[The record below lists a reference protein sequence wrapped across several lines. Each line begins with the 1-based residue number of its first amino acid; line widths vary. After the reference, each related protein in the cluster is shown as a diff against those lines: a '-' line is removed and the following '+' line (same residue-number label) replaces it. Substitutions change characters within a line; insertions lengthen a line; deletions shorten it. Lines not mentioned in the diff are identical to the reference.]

1 MPIKRLERGLVHII
15 TGDGPGKT
23 TSALGLCLR
32 AIGHGLR
39 ACVIQFMKA
48 GVAWWEEERCEVG
61 EVVAARYLPNFTI
74 LSFGRE
80 AWFSEDEIDEE
91 RKYAERGLKTA
102 REIVRSGKYDVVVL
116 DEVNMALHY
125 GLLSMED
132 VIDLIKIKPPHVELI
147 LTGRNAP
154 EELYEL
160 ADYVVEIRKIKHPFD
175 RNVRERR
182 GIEY

>member
-1 MPIKRLERGLVHII
+1 
-15 TGDGPGKT
+15 
-23 TSALGLCLR
+23 
-32 AIGHGLR
+32 
-39 ACVIQFMKA
+39 
-48 GVAWWEEERCEVG
+48 
-61 EVVAARYLPNFTI
+61 
-74 LSFGRE
+74 
-80 AWFSEDEIDEE
+80 
-91 RKYAERGLKTA
+91 
-102 REIVRSGKYDVVVL
+102 VVVL

-160 ADYVVEIRKIKHPFD
+160 ADYIVEIRKIKHPFD